1 LAHPL
6 CFYEIT
12 RLVYI
17 YVARGKLFPE
27 STVRNIT
34 IQVMN
39 GLAFM
44 HKYGQCVPSSFLAQ
58 FTAKNAKIP

>member
-1 LAHPL
+1 M
-6 CFYEIT
+6 C
-12 RLVYI
+12 I

-44 HKYGQCVPSSFLAQ
+44 HKHGEYLSVATLCMIL
-58 FTAKNAKIP
+58 